1 METVIDISDLG
12 IKMPEKKDKNGK
24 RIIDAPKITTA
35 VILNKEIEVIDWVRD
50 VETSYGKGR
59 YALEIEFYGGKNKLI
74 VNSPSMKQLIDAFE
88 QARVTRFKAV
98 VIDKGGSHFE
108 FSHVKILEIDKR
120 PVAKTE
126 DGKLIYTDTNEVVDL
141 TKFNNKKEETKQ

>member
-1 METVIDISDLG
+1 M
-12 IKMPEKKDKNGK
+12 
-24 RIIDAPKITTA
+24 
-35 VILNKEIEVIDWVRD
+35 
-50 VETSYGKGR
+50 
-59 YALEIEFYGGKNKLI
+59 
-74 VNSPSMKQLIDAFE
+74 
-88 QARVTRFKAV
+88 TRFKAV

-108 FSHVKILEIDKR
+108 FSQVKILEIDKR

>member
-1 METVIDISDLG
+1 MHL
-12 IKMPEKKDKNGK
+12 
-24 RIIDAPKITTA
+24 
-35 VILNKEIEVIDWVRD
+35 
-50 VETSYGKGR
+50 
-59 YALEIEFYGGKNKLI
+59 
-74 VNSPSMKQLIDAFE
+74 
-88 QARVTRFKAV
+88 AV

-108 FSHVKILEIDKR
+108 FSQVKILEIDKR